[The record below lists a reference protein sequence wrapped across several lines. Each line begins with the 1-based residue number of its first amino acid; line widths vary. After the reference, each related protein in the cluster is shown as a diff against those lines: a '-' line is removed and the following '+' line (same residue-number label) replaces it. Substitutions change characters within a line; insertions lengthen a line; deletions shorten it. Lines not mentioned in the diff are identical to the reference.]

1 MKNFDYNNPTRLVFG
16 KGTVE
21 NIGKYIAGYGDRKV
35 LLLYGKGSIFANGTY
50 DKVTRSLR
58 KTELSL

>member
-16 KGTVE
+16 KGTAE

-50 DKVTRSLR
+50 DKVTR
-58 KTELSL
+58 